1 MKELH
6 EEFVELVKTTDEEV
20 KKAQSKSSTLNT
32 LSGHIVPKIEAL
44 VTKVLTLEDLN
55 SGMSDI
61 VVSLLQIKKDIEV
74 AQYAEQ
80 VQVAFRLGQQLVA
93 QATASKTEE
102 ILKAEDEKQRTEEL
116 KEKIS
121 AGEVDPEAH
130 RRPGQRPESL
140 RNIRNAQKLI
150 EESKSSE
157 EVSNEKPKKSSG
169 KFKKKS
175 NT

>member
-1 MKELH
+1 VKELH

-44 VTKVLTLEDLN
+44 VTKVLTHDDLN
-55 SGMSDI
+55 KGVADI

-80 VQVAFRLGQQLVA
+80 VQVAFRLGQQLIA
-93 QATASKTEE
+93 QATANKTEE
-102 ILKAEDEKQRTEEL
+102 ILKAEDEKLRTEEL
-116 KEKIS
+116 KEKI
-121 AGEVDPEAH
+121 ATGEVDPDAH

-150 EESKSSE
+150 EESKASE
-157 EVSNEKPKKSSG
+157 ETQVEKVKKSSN
-169 KFKKKS
+169 KFKKKNNS
-175 NT
+175 

>member
-1 MKELH
+1 VKELH

-32 LSGHIVPKIEAL
+32 LGGHIVPKIEAL

-93 QATASKTEE
+93 QATANKTEE
-102 ILKAEDEKQRTEEL
+102 ILKAEDEKQRTEAL

-121 AGEVDPEAH
+121 AGEVEPEAH

-157 EVSNEKPKKSSG
+157 EASNEKLKKSSG

-175 NT
+175 NL

>member
-157 EVSNEKPKKSSG
+157 EASNEKPKKSSG